1 MGNIEYIVI
10 NHLSGI
16 LLLITSFIFV
26 KFPPKKING
35 IYGYR
40 TLSSM
45 KDQASWDVAQKVS
58 ATYMLKGSLLLISW
72 QLMSFLMV
80 YFVLPQW
87 KEIATVVNALAIVP
101 VLIITI
107 FKTEKELK
115 RKTN

>member
-1 MGNIEYIVI
+1 MGNTEYIVI

-58 ATYMLKGSLLLISW
+58 ALYMLKGSSVLVCW
-72 QLMSFLMV
+72 QLVTSLIA
-80 YFVLPQW
+80 YFIIPQY
-87 KEIATVVNALAIVP
+87 KEAVTIVNAIAIVP
-101 VLIITI
+101 VLIVMI
-107 FKTEKELK
+107 FKTEKAL
-115 RKTN
+115 RKKPN